1 MTLTRGQW
9 WRLGFVAAAT
19 SAYFGLTFA
28 APRGTGG
35 NPYHLSV
42 VLILVLG
49 LTIVGLL
56 LLAWWFGFYAWLEL
70 DRYTKRLPKEEGR
83 RTYGR
88 MATGVWFL
96 VTGLILSS
104 LMSAAK
110 PLYAGDVGVATV
122 ITQVNY
128 YTIIIF
134 PFLGFMWLRIGS
146 RHLAVSAQAMMS
158 VRSKLVTVGPPVLL
172 LAMFYVFLAATN
184 SAPDTEVLQSG
195 PTGFLVLPTNI
206 ILVVGSWVL
215 GLLAALNIE
224 RATHRGES
232 ARLVRPLA
240 KLYNGILTMTGA
252 FIVLDALMSLGN
264 TRLQALPVGVI
275 VLLIYGFIGVVALG
289 FLIVARGARELIA
302 AAPAEAQAEAGGS

>member
-122 ITQVNY
+122 IT
-128 YTIIIF
+128 
-134 PFLGFMWLRIGS
+134 LRFGS